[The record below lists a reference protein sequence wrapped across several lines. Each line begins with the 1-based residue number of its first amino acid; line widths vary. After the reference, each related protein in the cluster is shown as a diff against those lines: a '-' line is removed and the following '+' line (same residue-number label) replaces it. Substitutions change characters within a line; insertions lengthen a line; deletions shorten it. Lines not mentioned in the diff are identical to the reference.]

1 MAIPDFQTLM
11 RPVLEEVLQSQPTPI
26 PPLFDTISNK
36 FKLSDEERNQ
46 TLNSNSTIY
55 IIGNRIQWAVS
66 YLYKAGLLDRP
77 SRGVYAVSELGKQ
90 ALKTHTDKINIKT
103 LEQYPK
109 FFEWRN
115 KEKKQTNDNSNN
127 SVEIENDSIQT
138 PQEIIEKGYR
148 QLVAVAKQELLDRI
162 IGSTPDFFEQ
172 VILDLLLAM
181 GYGGSQKD
189 ASQRMGKTGDGG
201 IDGVIKED
209 ALGLDV
215 VYVQAKR
222 YKESNSV
229 PVSHVRDFAGSLQ
242 ANRANKGVFV
252 TTSYF
257 SKDAYDFVSKVHSRI
272 ILIDGDELAKL
283 LYEHGIGVRLEIR
296 FDVKKIDEGY
306 FSD

>member
-1 MAIPDFQTLM
+1 MAIPDYQTLM
-11 RPVLEEVLQSQPTPI
+11 RPVLEDILQRGSTGFQPLI
-26 PPLFDTISNK
+26 DSISNK
-36 FKLSDEERNQ
+36 LNLSEEERSQ
-46 TLNSNSTIY
+46 TISSGSTVI
-55 IIGNRIQWAVS
+55 RSRVWWAVT
-66 YLYKAGLLDRP
+66 YLYQTGFLDKP
-77 SRGVYAVSELGKQ
+77 SRGVYAISEAGKE
-90 ALKTHTDKINIKT
+90 ALKKHQAIDVKT
-103 LEQYPK
+103 LKQYQK
-109 FFEWRN
+109 FVEWYSR
-115 KEKKQTNDNSNN
+115 EKKQTNDNSNN
-127 SVEIENDSIQT
+127 AVEIENDSIQT
-138 PQEIIEKGYR
+138 PQEVLEKSYR

-162 IGSTPDFFEQ
+162 IVSTPDFFEQ

-222 YKESNSV
+222 YKENNPV

-272 ILIDGDELAKL
+272 ILIDGDELSKL
-283 LYEHGIGVRLEIR
+283 LYEHGIGVRMEMR

>member
-36 FKLSDEERNQ
+36 FKLSDEERSQ

-115 KEKKQTNDNSNN
+115 KEKKQSDNGLNI
-127 SVEIENDSIQT
+127 EIEVDSNQT

-148 QLVAVAKQELLDRI
+148 QLVASAKQELLDRI
-162 IGSTPDFFEQ
+162 INSTPDFFEQ

-222 YKESNSV
+222 YKENNAV

-272 ILIDGDELAKL
+272 ILIDGDELSKL
-283 LYEHGIGVRLEIR
+283 LYEHGIGVRMEMR

>member
-1 MAIPDFQTLM
+1 MAIPDYQTLM
-11 RPVLEEVLQSQPTPI
+11 RPVLEDILQRGSTGFPLLIDSISDKLNLSEEERSQ
-26 PPLFDTISNK
+26 TIS
-36 FKLSDEERNQ
+36 SG
-46 TLNSNSTIY
+46 STVI
-55 IIGNRIQWAVS
+55 RSRVWWAVT
-66 YLYKAGLLDRP
+66 YLYQTGFLDKP
-77 SRGVYAVSELGKQ
+77 SRGVYSISEAGKE
-90 ALKTHTDKINIKT
+90 ALKKHKLIDVKT
-103 LEQYPK
+103 LKQYPK
-109 FFEWRN
+109 FIKWYSR
-115 KEKKQTNDNSNN
+115 EKKQTNDNSNN
-127 SVEIENDSIQT
+127 AVEIEIDSIQT
-138 PQEIIEKGYR
+138 PQEVLEKSYR
-148 QLVAVAKQELLDRI
+148 QLVAVARQELLDRI

-222 YKESNSV
+222 YKENNPV

-272 ILIDGDELAKL
+272 ILIDGDELSRL
-283 LYEHGIGVRLEIR
+283 LYEHGIGVRMEMR

>member
-1 MAIPDFQTLM
+1 MAIPDYQTLM
-11 RPVLEEVLQSQPTPI
+11 RPILEEVLQRETTPI
-26 PPLFDTISNK
+26 FPLISALADK
-36 FKLSDEERNQ
+36 FELSEEERGHA
-46 TLNSNSTIY
+46 TRKSGRTVIY
-55 IIGNRIQWAVS
+55 DRITWALTF
-66 YLYKAGLLDRP
+66 LYNAGLLERP
-77 SRGVYAVSELGKQ
+77 SRGVYSISEIGKE
-90 ALKTHTDKINIKT
+90 ALKKHKTIDVKILK
-103 LEQYPK
+103 QYPK
-109 FFEWRN
+109 FAEWFRN
-115 KEKKQTNDNSNN
+115 EKKQDDNS
-127 SVEIENDSIQT
+127 VVVADIESTQT

-148 QLVAVAKQELLDRI
+148 QLVSVAKQELLDRI
-162 IGSTPDFFEQ
+162 ISSTPDFFEQ
-172 VILDLLLAM
+172 VILDLLVAM
-181 GYGGSQKD
+181 GYGGSQMD
-189 ASQRMGKTGDGG
+189 AAKRMGKTGDGG

-222 YKESNSV
+222 YKENNGV

-283 LYEHGIGVRLEIR
+283 LYEHGIGVRLETR

>member
-1 MAIPDFQTLM
+1 
-11 RPVLEEVLQSQPTPI
+11 LQQLTAYNRSQ
-26 PPLFDTISNK
+26 
-36 FKLSDEERNQ
+36 
-46 TLNSNSTIY
+46 
-55 IIGNRIQWAVS
+55 
-66 YLYKAGLLDRP
+66 
-77 SRGVYAVSELGKQ
+77 
-90 ALKTHTDKINIKT
+90 
-103 LEQYPK
+103 
-109 FFEWRN
+109 
-115 KEKKQTNDNSNN
+115 
-127 SVEIENDSIQT
+127 EN
-138 PQEIIEKGYR
+138 GYR

-162 IGSTPDFFEQ
+162 IASTPEFFEQ
-172 VILDLLLAM
+172 VILNLLLAM

-222 YKESNSV
+222 YKESNAV

-283 LYEHGIGVRLEIR
+283 LYEHGIGVRLEMR